1 MRKSILTTGLVAL
14 SIPLLG
20 GVALAAAHSVS
31 STPLTCPF
39 GPLLSIPIHPGRL
52 RGAET
57 AGSNPAVPTLETP
70 GRGRSRG
77 RTLVWGS
84 VTPGLGTR

>member
-39 GPLLSIPIHPGRL
+39 WSAVVH
-52 RGAET
+52 
-57 AGSNPAVPTLETP
+57 SNPPRETP
-70 GRGRSRG
+70 GG
-77 RTLVWGS
+77 
-84 VTPGLGTR
+84 